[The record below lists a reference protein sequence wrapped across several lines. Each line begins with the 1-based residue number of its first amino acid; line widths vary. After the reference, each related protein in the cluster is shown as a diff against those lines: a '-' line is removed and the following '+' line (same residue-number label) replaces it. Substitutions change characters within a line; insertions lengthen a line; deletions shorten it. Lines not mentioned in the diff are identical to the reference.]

1 MSASPC
7 STKCSAVV
15 TVSSART
22 IPSCTVSPLL
32 SLHFWIRDTTC
43 TAQSHSSRYAKSWTS
58 SCWQALLVILLR
70 CHIGKATC
78 IGHQAVACH

>member
-1 MSASPC
+1 MCVTFAVWILLSSCYAFWASQALGLTDMSASPC

-43 TAQSHSSRYAKSWTS
+43 TGSNIAE
-58 SCWQALLVILLR
+58 
-70 CHIGKATC
+70 
-78 IGHQAVACH
+78 